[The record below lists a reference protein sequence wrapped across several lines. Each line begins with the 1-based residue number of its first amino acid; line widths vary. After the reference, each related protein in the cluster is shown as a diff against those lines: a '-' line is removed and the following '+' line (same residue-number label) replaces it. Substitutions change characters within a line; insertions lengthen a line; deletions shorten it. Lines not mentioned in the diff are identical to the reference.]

1 VGLHSNWSKLSKR
14 RKYALFVRDRDRI
27 YGEYSTDACSRV
39 LVVAEVLQKAASE
52 KIAQKLTGTT
62 TGTVA
67 VSELIQ

>member
-52 KIAQKLTGTT
+52 KNS
-62 TGTVA
+62 
-67 VSELIQ
+67 SETNWHNYRHSGCF